1 MDAPRLT
8 REDWLRA
15 ARLALLRSGVDGVRV
30 ETLARDL
37 KVTKGSFYWHFRDL
51 PALKEALLAEWEAES
66 ALLRRAMGDP
76 QAVRDLIALITEQVA
91 GSERGESPS
100 DAAIFRWAAIDP
112 AIAER
117 VNRAEAERIE
127 LVRQLARTPELGDL
141 VYMAYLGFLL
151 RMRHAPDAEAQFATW
166 ARFATDAWGA
176 KP

>member
-1 MDAPRLT
+1 M
-8 REDWLRA
+8 RA

-30 ETLARDL
+30 EALARDL

-51 PALKEALLAEWEAES
+51 AALKEALVAEWEAES
-66 ALLRRAMGDP
+66 HLLRRAMGDP

-91 GSERGESPS
+91 NSERGESPS

-112 AIAER
+112 AVAER

-151 RMRHAPDAEAQFATW
+151 RMRHAPDAEARFATW
-166 ARFATDAWGA
+166 ARFATESWGA
-176 KP
+176 KS